1 MFLQAR
7 SRSLAAT
14 LTLVLASTSGVP
26 FPISSTPFAV
36 TAAMADDDGGG
47 DDGGG
52 GGGGGDDGGVGGRD
66 PLRDWVGSN
75 RGRSLLD
82 LFRGW
87 DRPRPVRRKAARR
100 PSQPVLQH
108 ESRQLV
114 ALGLDAQAIAG
125 LESAGFSVNDR
136 AAVNLVGAELVR
148 LEIPSGLSLE
158 AARAQVAAATPGA
171 VVDFNH
177 YYRPDQGNVEPCGRE
192 QCLARHVVGWPATP
206 VMPGRCAAPTRIG
219 LIDTAINAEHLAFEG
234 GKIETIRLGS
244 GDLPDSGRQHGTAVA
259 ALLIG
264 SATSRAPGLLPGSEL
279 IAVDAFHRGG
289 GGDRSSAYD
298 LVRAIDL
305 LAGRGVEVINMSLT
319 GPANLLLER
328 TVEKATERDIVLVA
342 AAGNDGPRAAPLYP
356 GAYEEVIAVT
366 AVDRRKNPYRRAG
379 TGAHIDIAAPGV
391 QVWTAAS
398 VEGARSKT
406 GTSFAAPFVTAS
418 VAMIK
423 ATTPDLKPADVEE
436 LLRKTAEDLG
446 KPGRDPVFGWG
457 LLNPQAICSS

>member
-1 MFLQAR
+1 MFLHAR
-7 SRSLAAT
+7 SCSLAAA
-14 LTLVLASTSGVP
+14 LALVVASTSDVP
-26 FPISSTPFAV
+26 FPTSGMPFAV
-36 TAAMADDDGGG
+36 TAAMADDNGG

-52 GGGGGDDGGVGGRD
+52 SGGSDGGVGGRD
-66 PLRDWVGSN
+66 AWRDWSGSN

-87 DRPRPVRRKAARR
+87 DRPRSARRKAARR
-100 PSQPVLQH
+100 PPQPVLQH
-108 ESRQLV
+108 EARQLV
-114 ALGLDAQAIAG
+114 ALGLDAAAITG
-125 LESAGFSVNDR
+125 LETSGFSVDDR
-136 AAVNLVGAELVR
+136 ATVDLVGAELVR
-148 LEIPSGLSLE
+148 LQIPSGLTLD
-158 AARAQVAAATPGA
+158 AARAQVVAAAPGA

-177 YYRPDQGNVEPCGRE
+177 FYQPDQGNVEPCGRE

-206 VMPGRCAAPTRIG
+206 VMPGRCTTPSRIG
-219 LIDTAINAEHLAFEG
+219 LIDTAINADHLAFEG
-234 GKIETIRLGS
+234 GKIETIKLGS

-264 SATSRAPGLLPGSEL
+264 SAASRTPGLVPGSEL

-305 LAGRGVEVINMSLT
+305 LASRGVEVINMSLT

-328 TVEKATERDIVLVA
+328 TVEEAIERDIVLVA

-356 GAYEEVIAVT
+356 GAYDDVIAVT

-423 ATTPDLKPADVEE
+423 AARPEMKAAEIE
-436 LLRKTAEDLG
+436 GLLRNTAEDLG
-446 KPGRDPVFGWG
+446 KPGKDPVFGWG

>member
-1 MFLQAR
+1 MLLQAR

-14 LTLVLASTSGVP
+14 LTLVLASTLGVP
-26 FPISSTPFAV
+26 FLISGMPFAV

-47 DDGGG
+47 DDGDG
-52 GGGGGDDGGVGGRD
+52 GGVGGRD
-66 PLRDWVGSN
+66 ALRDWVGPS
-75 RGRSLLD
+75 RGHDLLD

-100 PSQPVLQH
+100 PVQPVLQH
-108 ESRQLV
+108 EARQLV
-114 ALGLDAQAIAG
+114 ALGLDAGAIAG
-125 LESAGFSVNDR
+125 LEAVGFTVSDR
-136 AAVNLVGAELVR
+136 ATVNLMGAELVR
-148 LEIPSGLSLE
+148 LEIPSGLTLE

-177 YYRPDQGNVEPCGRE
+177 FYQPNQGSVEPCGKE

-206 VMPGRCAAPTRIG
+206 AMPGRCSAPTRIG

-244 GDLPDSGRQHGTAVA
+244 GGLPDSVRQHGTAVA

-289 GGDRSSAYD
+289 GADRSSAYD

-305 LAGRGVEVINMSLT
+305 LAGRGVAVINMSLT

-328 TVEKATERDIVLVA
+328 TVERATERNVVLVA

-356 GAYEEVIAVT
+356 GAYEAVIAVT

-398 VEGARSKT
+398 VEGARPKT

-423 ATTPDLKPADVEE
+423 ATTPDMKPAEIED

-446 KPGRDPVFGWG
+446 KPGKDPVFGWG